1 MSGDDMYIYQ
11 TGMIG
16 EAVRTKIENT
26 KNSIQYGTEN
36 TQTFSDILTSM
47 MKADSTQKV
56 VGVSNNNKDN
66 TNPVARA
73 DGSTLLYAIQNASDD
88 TTASAVVNAL
98 GLTVSDNS
106 LKTTADSLVSS
117 LNLLLSINGTDNA
130 SALTQLTD
138 FTEKFNTL
146 LTDLQSST
154 TSAGFMYA
162 NILKTAAQQ
171 GADSLAKAGITVS
184 DSGKLTLD
192 SEKFESVGLEGFL
205 QTASSAAT
213 AISSYASSIKP
224 TGTGV
229 LDFLTD
235 NSDSDDSGFLS
246 TSDYYNSLLNMYM

>member
-1 MSGDDMYIYQ
+1 MYIYQ

-16 EAVRTKIENT
+16 EAIRTKIENT
-26 KNSIQYGTEN
+26 RNSIQYGTEN
-36 TQTFSDILTSM
+36 TQSFSDILTSM
-47 MKADSTQKV
+47 MKADSSQKV
-56 VGVSNNNKDN
+56 VGVTNNNTDN
-66 TNPVARA
+66 TNPIARA

-88 TTASAVVNAL
+88 TTASAVLNRL
-98 GLTVSDNS
+98 GMNVSDNS
-106 LKTTADSLVSS
+106 LKTTADSLISS
-117 LNLLLSINGTDNA
+117 LNLLLSINGTDNS

-138 FTEKFNTL
+138 FTDKFNSL

-171 GADSLAKAGITVS
+171 GSDALAKAGITVS

-192 SEKFESVGLEGFL
+192 SDKFESVGLEGFM
-205 QTASSAAT
+205 QSISSAAT

-229 LDFLTD
+229 LDFLTED
-235 NSDSDDSGFLS
+235 SDSDDSGFLS
-246 TSDYYNSLLNMYM
+246 TSDYYNSLLSMYM